1 MSSLGGPPLL
11 PKLPIWDVV
20 GLAYSD
26 YFRNFADVLRVSWL
40 WLLLGAAL
48 VGVVSWQQWLL
59 MGEVIFYSF
68 HHAQFP
74 PDFAA
79 TSLRTMALTIGVA
92 DVVLI
97 VAFVSIAVGWHR
109 RIILDERPSFF
120 SFNIATANFWR
131 YVGIGLAICVLAIL
145 PILLAFI
152 DCGDLVHRRQR

>member
-1 MSSLGGPPLL
+1 MPGVANEEIPRMSSLGGPPPL

-59 MGEVIFYSF
+59 MGEVILNSY

-79 TSLRTMALTIGVA
+79 TSFRTMA
-92 DVVLI
+92 
-97 VAFVSIAVGWHR
+97 R
-109 RIILDERPSFF
+109 
-120 SFNIATANFWR
+120 
-131 YVGIGLAICVLAIL
+131 
-145 PILLAFI
+145 
-152 DCGDLVHRRQR
+152 